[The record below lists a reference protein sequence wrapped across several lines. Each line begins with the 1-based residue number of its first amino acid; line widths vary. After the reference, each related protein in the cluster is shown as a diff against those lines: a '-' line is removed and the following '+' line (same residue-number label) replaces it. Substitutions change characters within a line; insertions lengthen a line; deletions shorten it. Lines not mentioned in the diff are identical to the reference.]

1 MVLSASSVESY
12 ADGDSAYALFVQQA
26 MYAVLGAV
34 LFYVALRVPIR
45 IVRKVAFPAFVVSVV
60 ALAMVLIPGIGVE
73 AQGARRWLM
82 LGPVSVQPSEV
93 AKVTLAVWGAHL
105 LASRRSERAT
115 LKEILV
121 PLVPAGL
128 LVCAL
133 VVLQPNLS
141 TTIALGI
148 ILAAL
153 LWFGGLPIKLFLAII
168 GSGIAAAGVL
178 ALSAGYRS
186 NRMKAFFNPGDD
198 PQGIGY
204 QARQAMYSLADGGVF
219 GRGLGQSRA
228 KWSYLPNSHN
238 DFIFAIIGE
247 ELGFVGCMVVIGLF
261 ALFVYTGLRIAA
273 RSVDPFLQLLTAT
286 ATAWIVGQAF
296 INIGYVVGILPVTG
310 LQLPL
315 VSAGGSSLAITL
327 LMFGLIAS
335 AARHEPEAIAALHAG
350 QDGRFSRMLRL
361 PKPDAY
367 SPTRARAARVKA
379 AANGRRKQPPP
390 PREVRSRQQP
400 QARQQPGWTTR
411 DSTGTRSLQVNQAG
425 AVSVVVAGGGT
436 AGHIEPA
443 LAVADALRRIAPDTT
458 ITVLGTS
465 RGLEVGMVPERG
477 YPLELI
483 PPVPLPR
490 KLSTDLLRLPG
501 KVRAAVKR
509 TRTVLDATGADVIF
523 GRRRLRRPARLPG
536 RWTGAAAKPDPD
548 RACTRPTPRPVSRT
562 RSGPGSRRGCSPPCP
577 APACTSAASPT
588 RNSSASRCARRS
600 PVWTATRSAP
610 ARAPASGCRPTAR
623 CCWSSAARRGR
634 SR

>member
-1 MVLSASSVESY
+1 MIRSSAAATAKKPSARRAAKKPSVKKPSVKRPSVKRARPRSQTTPRTRFGTWLARPLASFHLVVTIATLLTVLGLVMVLSASSVESY

-34 LFYVALRVPIR
+34 LFYVALRVPMR
-45 IVRKVAFPAFVVSVV
+45 VVRKVAFPAFVVSVV
-60 ALAMVLIPGIGVE
+60 ALVMVLIPGIGVE

-93 AKVTLAVWGAHL
+93 AKVALAVWGAHL

-115 LKEILV
+115 LKEILI

-128 LVCAL
+128 LMCAL

-400 QARQQPGWTTR
+400 HARQQPGWTR
-411 DSTGTRSLQVNQAG
+411 W
-425 AVSVVVAGGGT
+425 T
-436 AGHIEPA
+436 AQ
-443 LAVADALRRIAPDTT
+443 
-458 ITVLGTS
+458 
-465 RGLEVGMVPERG
+465 ERG
-477 YPLELI
+477 RY
-483 PPVPLPR
+483 R
-490 KLSTDLLRLPG
+490 
-501 KVRAAVKR
+501 
-509 TRTVLDATGADVIF
+509 
-523 GRRRLRRPARLPG
+523 
-536 RWTGAAAKPDPD
+536 
-548 RACTRPTPRPVSRT
+548 
-562 RSGPGSRRGCSPPCP
+562 
-577 APACTSAASPT
+577 
-588 RNSSASRCARRS
+588 
-600 PVWTATRSAP
+600 
-610 ARAPASGCRPTAR
+610 
-623 CCWSSAARRGR
+623 
-634 SR
+634 